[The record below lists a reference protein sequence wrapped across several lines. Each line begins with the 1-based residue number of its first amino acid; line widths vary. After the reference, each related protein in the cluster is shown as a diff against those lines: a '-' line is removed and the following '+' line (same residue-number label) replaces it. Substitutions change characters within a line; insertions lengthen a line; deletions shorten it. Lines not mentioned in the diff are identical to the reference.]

1 MIVTGKLDRVATLK
15 TDAIVSFIIP
25 AYQANYLSE
34 LVEEEEYKI
43 EVTKIKSKRSLQQN
57 RLIWQMIGQI
67 AKHEGMESMEVYCQ
81 IIKLAKIKI
90 EFIETIP
97 EAIPKLKNLF
107 REVVEREVRCSAKGV
122 TTVMLECFYGT
133 STFTVPEMSDFV
145 DRMLD
150 YAEKIGINTME
161 YER

>member
-1 MIVTGKLDRVATLK
+1 MILTCKFDRVLK
-15 TDAIVSFIIP
+15 DDSQSIVSFKIP
-25 AYQANYLSE
+25 NYQAEYLIN
-34 LVEEEEYKI
+34 LDKTKEYKL
-43 EVTKIKSKRSLQQN
+43 ELNEIKSKRSLQQN

-81 IIKLAKIKI
+81 IIKMAKIKI

-122 TTVMLECFYGT
+122 TTVMLECYYGT

-145 DRMLD
+145 DQMLD
-150 YAEKIGINTME
+150 YAEKIGINTTE